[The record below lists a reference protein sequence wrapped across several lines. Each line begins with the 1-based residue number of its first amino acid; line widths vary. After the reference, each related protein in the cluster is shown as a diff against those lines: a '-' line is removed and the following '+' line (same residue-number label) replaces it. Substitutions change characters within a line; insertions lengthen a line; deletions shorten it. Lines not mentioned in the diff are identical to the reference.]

1 MGRRRPSGRG
11 GYGFRSFAPPGVAE
25 SGVAESGRT
34 GRARAWAP
42 PAFRDMSSA
51 RAPAE
56 FAGGG
61 LAPRTPP
68 AGGLMADRRTGG
80 AAAEGAP

>member
-11 GYGFRSFAPPGVAE
+11 GHGFRSFAPPGVAE
-25 SGVAESGRT
+25 SGRT
-34 GRARAWAP
+34 GQARAWAP
-42 PAFRDMSSA
+42 PAFREMSSA

-68 AGGLMADRRTGG
+68 AGALMADRRTGS
-80 AAAEGAP
+80 AATEGAP

>member
-11 GYGFRSFAPPGVAE
+11 GHGFRSFAPP
-25 SGVAESGRT
+25 GVAESGRT

-42 PAFRDMSSA
+42 PAFREMSSA

-68 AGGLMADRRTGG
+68 AGALMADRRTGG
-80 AAAEGAP
+80 GATEGAP

>member
-11 GYGFRSFAPPGVAE
+11 GHGFRSFAPP
-25 SGVAESGRT
+25 GVAESGRT

-42 PAFRDMSSA
+42 PAFREMSSA

-61 LAPRTPP
+61 SPPDPPP
-68 AGGLMADRRTGG
+68 AGALMADHRTGG
-80 AAAEGAP
+80 GATEGAP